1 MYAITRLAGAV
12 AVSLTLTACG
22 EGSAPVHH
30 PAAATAAA
38 DPTQA
43 CLQLQDFQL
52 HNHGQGIS
60 VTFGRQLEA
69 ETRGTQLGA
78 DITQWLQDLSVNP
91 SQIPGNDPSAGPS
104 PIESYLEQT
113 LNDAAAVGADCEEY
127 GVRNT
132 LGSQGSPA
140 A

>member
-1 MYAITRLAGAV
+1 MHAITRPAGAV
-12 AVSLTLTACG
+12 AVSLTLAACG
-22 EGSAPVHH
+22 EGSAPVH

-43 CLQLQDFQL
+43 CLQLHDFQL
-52 HNHGQGIS
+52 HNHGQGIPAA
-60 VTFGRQLEA
+60 FGRQLEA
-69 ETRGTQLGA
+69 ETRGTQLGT

-91 SQIPGNDPSAGPS
+91 SQIPGNGPSARSS
-104 PIESYLEQT
+104 PIESYLEQA
-113 LNDAAAVGADCEEY
+113 LNDAAAVGTDCDAY

-132 LGSQGSPA
+132 LGSEGNPA